1 MYYPIL
7 RGKINELLALRE
19 LANISTDKMF
29 CPVIE
34 PVKTSLAPLFKTIKE
49 LNDKDIVPLIIINP
63 TVGDLQGESKYILDQ
78 LRGEPDLQYLATL
91 AIRDDVSEIEN
102 LTIDI
107 DEYVLFV
114 IDGINQGI
122 IDASANAKCTFIR
135 STTPPHL
142 IQKISNVILYN
153 DFFNKQKR
161 NADYPIESG
170 FSSLHSYY
178 KTINNVKGFGDYT
191 TLSESYSESGGPA
204 YVVTIHATYI
214 NEEKFEEAFIRHYS
228 SVSDDDTPANP
239 GKKFLEALGFFISD
253 EASGKVK
260 FSPTTG
266 LQQFKKVYQDKHFP
280 GLGQVK
286 KMSIMHHI
294 ETVNDYLIGVGSLD
308 Q

>member
-7 RGKINELLALRE
+7 RGKLNELLALRE

-49 LNDKDIVPLIIINP
+49 LNDEDIVPLIIINP
-63 TVGDLQGESKYILDQ
+63 TVGDLQGESHYILDQ
-78 LRGEPDLQYLATL
+78 LEDELDLQYLATF
-91 AIRDDVSEIEN
+91 AIRDDVSEVEN
-102 LTIDI
+102 LIIDI
-107 DEYVLFV
+107 DKYALFIV
-114 IDGINQGI
+114 DGLNQEI
-122 IDASANAKCTFIR
+122 IDASREAEFTFIR

-142 IQKISNVILYN
+142 IKKISNVILYN

-178 KTINNVKGFGDYT
+178 TTIDNVKGFGDYT

-228 SVSDDDTPANP
+228 SVSDDDKPTNP
-239 GKKFLEALGFFISD
+239 GKKFLEALGFFMSD

-260 FSPTTG
+260 FSPTAG
-266 LQQFKKVYQDKHFP
+266 LQKFQKVYHAKHFP

-294 ETVNDYLIGVGSLD
+294 ETINDYLIGVESLD
-308 Q
+308 E